1 MNLYRTYINSNTH
14 QPTTTTTNMHMTTPK
29 KEPKTNKKK
38 VCLYFDKDIYKD
50 FQDICERRD
59 APVSRVLS
67 RMMNSQINAI

>member
-1 MNLYRTYINSNTH
+1 M
-14 QPTTTTTNMHMTTPK
+14 QMTTPK